1 MDGFN
6 YIYDNY
12 RHNTGDKL
20 LVCSQHM
27 RDALRECDTLEFI
40 GGDEF
45 MVELDDLEMPND
57 CKPTL
62 ERLQKVA
69 SQTICLSDV
78 LLNFSA
84 GMDVAKVV
92 RIDTIFDIHT
102 SIEARRLHKNINLL
116 RQAFAQVE
124 FFCTTNLISI

>member
-69 SQTICLSDV
+69 SHTICLSDV

-84 GMDVAKVV
+84 GMDVA
-92 RIDTIFDIHT
+92 IYPQSGGGGEIATY
-102 SIEARRLHKNINLL
+102 
-116 RQAFAQVE
+116 
-124 FFCTTNLISI
+124 

>member
-20 LVCSQHM
+20 LVCSQYM

-84 GMDVAKVV
+84 GMDVAIYPQSGGGGGNSDLLICQANQIM
-92 RIDTIFDIHT
+92 RIAKE
-102 SIEARRLHKNINLL
+102 SSKN
-116 RQAFAQVE
+116 RYHF
-124 FFCTTNLISI
+124 

>member
-84 GMDVAKVV
+84 GMDVA
-92 RIDTIFDIHT
+92 IYPQSGGGGEIATY
-102 SIEARRLHKNINLL
+102 
-116 RQAFAQVE
+116 
-124 FFCTTNLISI
+124 

>member
-1 MDGFN
+1 
-6 YIYDNY
+6 
-12 RHNTGDKL
+12 
-20 LVCSQHM
+20 M
-27 RDALRECDTLEFI
+27 RRQALEQLRECDTLEFI

-84 GMDVAKVV
+84 GMGVAIYPQSGDNRDLLIFQANQIMHIAKE
-92 RIDTIFDIHT
+92 RSKNRYHFFDIHT
-102 SIEARRLHKNINLL
+102 CVGAGD
-116 RQAFAQVE
+116 
-124 FFCTTNLISI
+124 CTKI